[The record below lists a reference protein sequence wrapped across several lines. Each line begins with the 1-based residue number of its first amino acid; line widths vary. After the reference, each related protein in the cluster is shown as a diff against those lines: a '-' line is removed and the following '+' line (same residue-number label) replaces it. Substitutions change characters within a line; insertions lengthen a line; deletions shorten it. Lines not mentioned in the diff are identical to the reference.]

1 LPLCR
6 LAFGE
11 DVLEVYLLVS
21 KATVTAIYWQQQSYY
36 FRFSVPAKD
45 IYHDPVKRAL
55 QKDGWTITHDPF
67 PLQIG
72 KKRLSADLGAER
84 LISAERGLQRIVV
97 EVKSFVGQSDV
108 KDLEQALG
116 QYVLY
121 RQILNEMGVE
131 RSLYLAVSQ
140 STFNSV
146 FTIELGQVLLKNQV
160 VKLIVFDDESEAI
173 VQWIPD

>member
-1 LPLCR
+1 MK
-6 LAFGE
+6 F
-11 DVLEVYLLVS
+11 
-21 KATVTAIYWQQQSYY
+21 
-36 FRFSVPAKD
+36 
-45 IYHDPVKRAL
+45 AL
-55 QKDGWTITHDPF
+55 QKDGWTVTHDPF

-84 LISAERGLQRIVV
+84 LISAEKGTQRIVV

-121 RQILNEMGVE
+121 RQILKEMRSE

-140 STFNSV
+140 TTFNSV
-146 FTIELGQVLLKNQV
+146 FTIELGQVLLKNQII
-160 VKLIVFDDESEAI
+160 KLVVFDDESEAI

>member
-1 LPLCR
+1 
-6 LAFGE
+6 
-11 DVLEVYLLVS
+11 
-21 KATVTAIYWQQQSYY
+21 
-36 FRFSVPAKD
+36 VPAKD
-45 IYHDPVKRAL
+45 IYHNTVKCAL

-84 LISAERGLQRIVV
+84 LVSAEKETRRIVV

-121 RQILNEMGVE
+121 QQILNEMGSE
-131 RSLYLAVSQ
+131 RELYLAVSQ
-140 STFNSV
+140 LTFNSV
-146 FTIELGQVLLKNQV
+146 FSIELGQVLLKNRV
-160 VKLIVFDDESEAI
+160 IKLVVFDDISEVIA
-173 VQWIPD
+173 QWIPD

>member
-1 LPLCR
+1 M
-6 LAFGE
+6 
-11 DVLEVYLLVS
+11 
-21 KATVTAIYWQQQSYY
+21 
-36 FRFSVPAKD
+36 PAKD
-45 IYHDPVKRAL
+45 IYHNTVKFAL

-84 LISAERGLQRIVV
+84 LISAEKETQRIVV

-121 RQILNEMGVE
+121 RQILNEMGSE
-131 RSLYLAVSQ
+131 RNLYLAVSQ
-140 STFNSV
+140 LTFNSV
-146 FTIELGQVLLKNQV
+146 FTIQLGQVLLKNQII
-160 VKLIVFDDESEAI
+160 KLIVFDDKSEAI

>member
-1 LPLCR
+1 MTR
-6 LAFGE
+6 
-11 DVLEVYLLVS
+11 
-21 KATVTAIYWQQQSYY
+21 
-36 FRFSVPAKD
+36 RD
-45 IYHDPVKRAL
+45 IYHDTVKRAL

-84 LISAERGLQRIVV
+84 LISAEKGIQKIVV

-121 RQILNEMGVE
+121 RQILNEMGME
-131 RSLYLAVSQ
+131 RILYLAVSRP
-140 STFNSV
+140 TFNSV
-146 FTIELGQVLLKNQV
+146 FTI
-160 VKLIVFDDESEAI
+160 
-173 VQWIPD
+173 

>member
-1 LPLCR
+1 M
-6 LAFGE
+6 
-11 DVLEVYLLVS
+11 VS
-21 KATVTAIYWQQQSYY
+21 KATVTTLYCQQPFHD

-45 IYHDPVKRAL
+45 IYHDTVKRAL
-55 QKDGWTITHDPF
+55 QNDGWTITHDPF

-97 EVKSFVGQSDV
+97 EVKSFVGPSDV

-121 RQILNEMGVE
+121 RQILDEMGLG
-131 RSLYLAVSQ
+131 RDLYLAVSQ
-140 STFNSV
+140 ATFNSV
-146 FTIELGQVLLKNQV
+146 FTIELGQVLLKNRV
-160 VKLIVFDDESEAI
+160 VKLIVFDDEREAI

>member
-1 LPLCR
+1 M
-6 LAFGE
+6 
-11 DVLEVYLLVS
+11 
-21 KATVTAIYWQQQSYY
+21 
-36 FRFSVPAKD
+36 PAKD
-45 IYHDPVKRAL
+45 IYHNTVKFAL

-84 LISAERGLQRIVV
+84 LISAEKETQRIVV

-121 RQILNEMGVE
+121 SASGYYAIQFF
-131 RSLYLAVSQ
+131 SLPSPIKAFRFEDVPHSCR
-140 STFNSV
+140 
-146 FTIELGQVLLKNQV
+146 
-160 VKLIVFDDESEAI
+160 
-173 VQWIPD
+173 

>member
-1 LPLCR
+1 
-6 LAFGE
+6 
-11 DVLEVYLLVS
+11 
-21 KATVTAIYWQQQSYY
+21 
-36 FRFSVPAKD
+36 VPAKD
-45 IYHDPVKRAL
+45 IYHDTVKRAL
-55 QKDGWTITHDPF
+55 QKDGWIITHDPF

-84 LISAERGLQRIVV
+84 LISAERGLQGIVV

>member
-1 LPLCR
+1 
-6 LAFGE
+6 
-11 DVLEVYLLVS
+11 
-21 KATVTAIYWQQQSYY
+21 
-36 FRFSVPAKD
+36 VPAKD
-45 IYHDPVKRAL
+45 IHHDTVKLAL
-55 QKDGWTITHDPF
+55 QKDGWTVTHDPF

-84 LISAERGLQRIVV
+84 LISAEKALQRIVV

-121 RQILNEMGVE
+121 RQILNEMGVD

-140 STFNSV
+140 ATFNSV

-160 VKLIVFDDESEAI
+160 IKLIVFDDDHEEI

>member
-1 LPLCR
+1 M
-6 LAFGE
+6 
-11 DVLEVYLLVS
+11 VSYLNM
-21 KATVTAIYWQQQSYY
+21 A
-36 FRFSVPAKD
+36 RRD
-45 IYHDPVKRAL
+45 IYHDTVKRAL

-84 LISAERGLQRIVV
+84 LISAEKGIQKIVV

-121 RQILNEMGVE
+121 RQVLNEMGIE
-131 RSLYLAVSQ
+131 RILYLAVSRP
-140 STFNSV
+140 TFNSV
-146 FTIELGQVLLKNQV
+146 FTIELGQVLLNNQIIR
-160 VKLIVFDDESEAI
+160 LIVFDEEREAMLLRSRYANA
-173 VQWIPD
+173 QWIPD

>member
-1 LPLCR
+1 MAR
-6 LAFGE
+6 
-11 DVLEVYLLVS
+11 
-21 KATVTAIYWQQQSYY
+21 
-36 FRFSVPAKD
+36 RD
-45 IYHDPVKRAL
+45 IYHDTVKRAL

-84 LISAERGLQRIVV
+84 LISAEKGLQKIVV

-121 RQILNEMGVE
+121 RQVFNEMGIE
-131 RSLYLAVSQ
+131 RILYLAVSRP
-140 STFNSV
+140 TFNSV
-146 FTIELGQVLLKNQV
+146 FTIELGQVLLKNQIIR
-160 VKLIVFDDESEAI
+160 LIVFDEGSEAI
-173 VQWIPD
+173 TLWIPD

>member
-1 LPLCR
+1 MNPL
-6 LAFGE
+6 
-11 DVLEVYLLVS
+11 
-21 KATVTAIYWQQQSYY
+21 AILMWLD
-36 FRFSVPAKD
+36 FTVPAKD
-45 IYHDPVKRAL
+45 IYHNTVKFAL

-84 LISAERGLQRIVV
+84 LISAEKGTQRIVV

-121 RQILNEMGVE
+121 RQILNEVGSD
-131 RSLYLAVSQ
+131 RSLYLAVSRP
-140 STFNSV
+140 TFNSV
-146 FTIELGQVLLKNQV
+146 FTIELGQMLLKNKII
-160 VKLIVFDDESEAI
+160 KLIVFDDESEAI